1 MNEPLNLSSM
11 NQKSSQR
18 TGNLIPLMLV
28 GVIFFMIGFGVGIS
42 GFLIPALRSAFSLTT
57 GQSYLVTAAIF
68 SAFVIF
74 GRPTGFVIKK
84 LGYRRSMV
92 LAFFIMAFGMWLFV
106 PSSNTVSFPLF
117 LVALFVGGIGNTLLQ
132 GSVNPYIT
140 ILGPEET
147 AAVRL
152 SLMGIMNKLAWWIAP
167 LFLGIF
173 IDLQEVRVGD
183 IILPFYIVTGIL
195 MALGIFVYFAPL
207 PEVSAVGEEETDHP
221 EGPKSS
227 YAAGKTSVLQFPHLL
242 LGVFALFLYVGI
254 ETLPMA
260 SAIDFARATFGE
272 VDNLESYAKFV
283 TLGMVAGYIFG
294 VIAIPKFVSQQKAL
308 IGFAILGIFSSMLLI
323 YMPASSAFWAILLI
337 SFSNALMWP
346 AIWPLALKDLGR
358 FTKAG
363 ASILV
368 MAIVGGAVIPLIF
381 GLIVDGIRTT
391 EVALVGDYQAAYWVM
406 VPCYLVILYFAGYG
420 HKIRTKQ
427 S

>member
-1 MNEPLNLSSM
+1 M
-11 NQKSSQR
+11 NQQSSR
-18 TGNLIPLMLV
+18 RSTNVIPLMLV

-42 GFLIPALRSAFSLTT
+42 GFLIPALRSAFDLSTS
-57 GQSYLVTAAIF
+57 QSYLVTAAIF

-84 LGYRRSMV
+84 IGYRRSMV
-92 LAFFIMAFGMWLFV
+92 LAFLIMALGMWLFV
-106 PSSNTVSFPLF
+106 PSSNSVSFPLF

-132 GSVNPYIT
+132 GSVNPYVT

-173 IDLQEVRVGD
+173 IDLQEVRVND

-195 MALGIFVYFAPL
+195 VALGIFVYFAPL
-207 PEVSAVGEEETDHP
+207 PEVSAEGEDETDQP
-221 EGPKSS
+221 EGVKSS
-227 YAAGKTSVLQFPHLL
+227 YAAGKTSILQFPHLL

-294 VIAIPKFVSQQKAL
+294 VVAIPRFVSQQKAL

-381 GLIVDGIRTT
+381 GLIVDATKTT
-391 EVALVGDYQAAYWVM
+391 EVALVGDYQSAYWVM
-406 VPCYLVILYFAGYG
+406 VPCYLVILYFAAAG
-420 HKIRTKQ
+420 HKIRTK
-427 S
+427 